1 MEARIKLQ
9 TDWNNAA
16 ADYARHRAGFPDWFF
31 DRMASH
37 GLFRSGHRVLDL
49 GTGTGALARGFAQ
62 RGGEVTGIDIAPQ
75 MMEQAKALGAA
86 QGVRVDYRVAR
97 AEATGLPDAAFDLVS
112 AGTCWFWFD
121 GAAAAREAK
130 RVLKPGGHLM
140 ICMLGWL
147 PLGDNVVVATEK
159 LIDRHNPNWRIGGYE
174 PHPREFLH
182 DLALGGFEARE
193 SFSVDYDIAYSH
205 EAWRG
210 RIRASAGVSANLG
223 PDAVAAFDA
232 EHGAMLAQDFPVD
245 PMPVPHRVVAA
256 WGRKPA

>member
-1 MEARIKLQ
+1 MESRIKLK

-16 ADYARHRAGFPDWFF
+16 ADYAKHRVGFPAWFF
-31 DRMASH
+31 DRMAAQ

-49 GTGTGALARGFAQ
+49 GTGTGTLARGFAK
-62 RGGEVTGIDIAPQ
+62 RGGKATGLDIAPQ
-75 MMEQAKALGAA
+75 MMEQARALGTA
-86 QGVRVDYRVAR
+86 QGVDVDYVVAK
-97 AEATGLPDAAFDLVS
+97 AEATGLPPAAFDLVS

-121 GAAAAREAK
+121 GAAAAAEAK

-147 PLGDNVVVATEK
+147 PLGDNVVAATER
-159 LIDRHNPNWRIGGYE
+159 LIDQHNPGWRLGGYE
-174 PHPREFLH
+174 PHAREFLH
-182 DLALGGFEARE
+182 DLAIGQFEARE
-193 SFSVDYDIAYSH
+193 SFSVDYDVEYSH

-223 PDAVAAFDA
+223 ADAVAAFDSEHA
-232 EHGAMLAQDFPVD
+232 EMLARDFPAD
-245 PMPVPHRVVAA
+245 PMQVPHRIVAA